1 MMTTNLI
8 NRFIDGDR
16 RAFEDIYVRYKKQFV
31 SLFYKNQGLSI
42 PDSEDLYQR
51 ACVVLYNNI
60 ETGRLRRDSLK
71 NNQLKAYLNRTGT
84 FLLYN
89 ARRKLQTP
97 LVLDTDFVMT
107 YGSTDNAQD
116 DQEMDDKLFIVRT
129 AVRDMPEL
137 CSQLLQLV
145 VYQKKSHKEVAKIMH
160 YANEDS
166 VKTQRHRC
174 MGKLKKIVKERFK
187 IAGYEE

>member
-1 MMTTNLI
+1 M
-8 NRFIDGDR
+8 
-16 RAFEDIYVRYKKQFV
+16 
-31 SLFYKNQGLSI
+31 
-42 PDSEDLYQR
+42 
-51 ACVVLYNNI
+51 
-60 ETGRLRRDSLK
+60 
-71 NNQLKAYLNRTGT
+71 
-84 FLLYN
+84 
-89 ARRKLQTP
+89 
-97 LVLDTDFVMT
+97 LDTDFVMKH
-107 YGSTDNAQD
+107 GITDNAQA
-116 DQEMDDKLFIVRT
+116 DQEKDDKLFIVRT

-145 VYQKKSHKEVAKIMH
+145 VYQKKSHKEVAEIMH